1 MATSTITLPESLSD
15 ALDEGLGGG
24 DLPRW
29 ALEALVV
36 EAVRD
41 GLITRGLGG
50 DLLGIGFHER
60 EALYTRRGVVYDY
73 SDEELAA
80 ESRDLRRMLNGA

>member
-1 MATSTITLPESLSD
+1 MATSTITLPESLSA

-41 GLITRGLGG
+41 GLITRGFGG

-60 EALYTRRGVVYDY
+60 EALYAKRGVVYDY
-73 SDEELAA
+73 GDE
-80 ESRDLRRMLNGA
+80 DLQRERADIGRVFGP